1 MQFQLVVPK
10 AAIPRRQT
18 GNEKTNKSETLLGDF
33 RSRGSPYFRG
43 ERSKAYGTEYT
54 TLYTS
59 GNIKFVR
66 YNDSKSAKTPKE
78 TMTRGRIYVTVN
90 DGGKLI
96 AITYYDNDNK
106 KRKQIDL
113 DKYHK
118 GMKPHTHHGYEHHEK
133 DSKKGAARLTTEEK
147 RMVERVT
154 DMWYNKKGR

>member
-1 MQFQLVVPK
+1 M
-10 AAIPRRQT
+10 
-18 GNEKTNKSETLLGDF
+18 GG
-33 RSRGSPYFRG
+33 RGASSG
-43 ERSKAYGTEYT
+43 MSKKGRAYGTEYT

-66 YNDSKSAKTPKE
+66 YNDSKSAKTPME
-78 TMTRGRIYVTVN
+78 TMTKGRIYVTVN
-90 DGGKLI
+90 DGGKLV

-118 GMKPHTHHGYEHHEK
+118 GMKPHTHHGYEHYEN
-133 DSKKGAARLTTEEK
+133 DSKKGAARPTPEEK